1 MENAAEDTNDDV
13 DMPSYSDIL
22 FATNN
27 LKGIAHNT
35 KIITSETINQ

>member
-1 MENAAEDTNDDV
+1 MENAVEDTNDDV
-13 DMPSYSDIL
+13 DMPSYYDIIA
-22 FATNN
+22 ATKN